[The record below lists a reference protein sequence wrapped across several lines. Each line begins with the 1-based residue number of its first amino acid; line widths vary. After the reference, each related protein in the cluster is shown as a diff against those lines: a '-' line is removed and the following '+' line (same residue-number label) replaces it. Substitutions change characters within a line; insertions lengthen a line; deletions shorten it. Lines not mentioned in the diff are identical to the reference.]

1 MQINKTLIAG
11 LAVSGLV
18 LSANVLAG
26 DTVEIKALQTKF
38 EPAVV
43 FVKPGDT
50 VRFSAMVGHD
60 SVTLDGMIPEGAK
73 GWKSAMGED
82 LAVTLDKE
90 GVYVYKC
97 SPHTA
102 LGMNGAVVV
111 GEPTNLEQIHSHPE
125 NKSMI
130 GRTIRQ
136 LDEEIKARGGE

>member
-11 LAVSGLV
+11 LAVSGLL

-26 DTVEIKALQTKF
+26 DTVEIKAVVTKF
-38 EPAVV
+38 EPAVA

-50 VRFSAMVGHD
+50 VRFSTMAGHD
-60 SVTLDGMIPEGAK
+60 TVTIDGMIPEGAQ

-90 GVYVYKC
+90 GAYVYKC
-97 SPHTA
+97 SPHVA
-102 LGMNGAVVV
+102 LGMLGVVVV
-111 GEPTNLEQIHSHPE
+111 GEPTNLEQIHNHPE
-125 NKSMI
+125 NKGMI

-136 LDEEIKARGGE
+136 FDETLKARGGK